1 MGTVLT
7 ELRANVARLRE
18 SLWTQTQDM
27 EADLMKDP
35 LPMTLAITLCK
46 SESIWHKIEQGYG
59 NILAIDPGD
68 PVLGEIIK
76 LRALYLDPNDRSHI
90 AIEES

>member
-27 EADLMKDP
+27 EGDLMKDP
-35 LPMTLAITLCK
+35 LPPMLAITLYK
-46 SESIWHKIEQGYG
+46 SESIWREIEQGYG
-59 NILAIDPGD
+59 NILAIDS
-68 PVLGEIIK
+68 VIL
-76 LRALYLDPNDRSHI
+76 S
-90 AIEES
+90 